1 MIWLQQGDCLEL
13 MKNIPDGSVDMIL
26 CDLPY
31 GTTMN
36 KWDSVIDFDELWTAY
51 KRIIKNNGAI
61 VLFGQGLFTAELACS
76 NKEMFRYRLVWEK
89 TKAGGFLN
97 ARRMPLQ
104 AHEDISVFYKKLPTY
119 NPQME
124 AGKTYVKRAVTN
136 GDGGCY
142 GKFDRVGQTNINNG
156 TRFPRSV
163 LRFSNDNH
171 NSIHKTQKPVRLLE
185 YLIRTYTNEGET
197 VLDNCMGSGSTGV
210 ACVNLKRNFIGM
222 ELEEKYF
229 KIAEERINNARH
241 NQQTGGD

>member
-1 MIWLQQGDCLEL
+1 MINLMQGDCLEL
-13 MKNIPDGSVDMIL
+13 MKDIPDKSIDMIL

-124 AGKTYVKRAVTN
+124 AGKPYVKRAVTN

-171 NSIHKTQKPVRLLE
+171 NSIHKTQKPVQLLE

-210 ACVNLKRNFIGM
+210 ACVNLNRNFIGI
-222 ELEEKYF
+222 ELDEGYFNIAKKRIEE
-229 KIAEERINNARH
+229 AVNRNESE
-241 NQQTGGD
+241 